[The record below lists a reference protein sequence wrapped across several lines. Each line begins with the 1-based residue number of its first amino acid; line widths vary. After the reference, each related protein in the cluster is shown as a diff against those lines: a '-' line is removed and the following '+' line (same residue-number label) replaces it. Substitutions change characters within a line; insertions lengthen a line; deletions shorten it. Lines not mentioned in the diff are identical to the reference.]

1 MNNDIFKRTF
11 CEKCNFAYDSHL
23 ESCPKCKEKNY
34 HFIQNRCRNPLFFL
48 DLLRCIAIVFAWL
61 ILMYVLPAIV
71 SLIAQSISPGILK
84 TADFILGLQF
94 GVYIAGFIA
103 FGIILWHYKSMIFGD
118 FKKLKNIVIGVIAGI
133 LIICLS
139 QLLSYLIYEV
149 GQIEV
154 NSNQTEVENVVK
166 NSPALAFFVIVIFG
180 PIFEE
185 IIFRVGLMGIGM
197 KFNEKYGKV
206 FAYIVSILIFILV
219 HLNFIGENI
228 NFIAEIAAVPGYFVG
243 ASLLCLAY
251 DKGGI
256 SSSIIAHILNNLF
269 GFIIVMVL

>member
-34 HFIQNRCRNPLFFL
+34 NFIQKRCKNPLFFL
-48 DLLRCIAIVFAWL
+48 DLLRCIAIVFVWL
-61 ILMYVLPAIV
+61 ILMYVLPTII
-71 SLIAQSISPGILK
+71 SLIAQSISPGVIK
-84 TADFILGLQF
+84 TTEYTLWLQF
-94 GVYIAGFIA
+94 GVYIAGLSGFT
-103 FGIILWHYKSMIFGD
+103 IILWHYKSMIFKD
-118 FKKLKNIVIGVIAGI
+118 FKNWKNIVIGLIAGI
-133 LIICLS
+133 LIVCLS
-139 QLLSYLIYEV
+139 QLVSYLIYDL
-149 GQIEV
+149 GQVEI
-154 NSNQTEVENVVK
+154 NSNQVEVSSMVK
-166 NSPALAFFVIVIFG
+166 DAPALAFFIIVIFG

-206 FAYIVSILIFILV
+206 FAYIVSILIFILI

-228 NFIAEIAAVPGYFVG
+228 NFIAEIAAVPGYFIG
-243 ASLLCLAY
+243 ATLLCLAY

-256 SSSIIAHILNNLF
+256 SSSIIAHIVNNLVS
-269 GFIIVMVL
+269 FILVMVL

>member
-1 MNNDIFKRTF
+1 MNKDIFKRTF

-48 DLLRCIAIVFAWL
+48 DLLRCLAIVFTWL
-61 ILMYVLPAIV
+61 ILMYVLPVIV
-71 SLIAQSISPGILK
+71 SLIAQSISPGIFEA
-84 TADFILGLQF
+84 ADFILGLQF

-103 FGIILWHYKSMIFGD
+103 FGIILWHYKLMIFGD
-118 FKKLKNIVIGVIAGI
+118 FKKWKNIVVGVIAGI
-133 LIICLS
+133 LIIGLS
-139 QLLSYLIYEV
+139 QLLSYLIYEI

-166 NSPALAFFVIVIFG
+166 NLENIRVDLKK
-180 PIFEE
+180 E
-185 IIFRVGLMGIGM
+185 IIFRIGLMGIGM

-206 FAYIVSILIFILV
+206 FAYIVSILIFILI

-228 NFIAEIAAVPGYFVG
+228 NYIAEIAAVPGYFVG
-243 ASLLCLAY
+243 ATLLCLAY

>member
-1 MNNDIFKRTF
+1 
-11 CEKCNFAYDSHL
+11 
-23 ESCPKCKEKNY
+23 
-34 HFIQNRCRNPLFFL
+34 
-48 DLLRCIAIVFAWL
+48 
-61 ILMYVLPAIV
+61 
-71 SLIAQSISPGILK
+71 
-84 TADFILGLQF
+84 
-94 GVYIAGFIA
+94 
-103 FGIILWHYKSMIFGD
+103 
-118 FKKLKNIVIGVIAGI
+118 
-133 LIICLS
+133 
-139 QLLSYLIYEV
+139 
-149 GQIEV
+149 
-154 NSNQTEVENVVK
+154 
-166 NSPALAFFVIVIFG
+166 
-180 PIFEE
+180 
-185 IIFRVGLMGIGM
+185 MGIGM